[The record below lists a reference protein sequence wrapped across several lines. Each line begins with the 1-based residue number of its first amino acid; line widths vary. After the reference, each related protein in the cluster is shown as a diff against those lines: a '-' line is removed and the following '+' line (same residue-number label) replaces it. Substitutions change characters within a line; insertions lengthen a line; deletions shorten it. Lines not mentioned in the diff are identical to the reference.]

1 MTYPKAGTPASP
13 ASRRA
18 WPKPP
23 AWETWIV
30 SIGVALCHAPTRSR
44 ISRLAYDSAIGRNEA
59 AREVLSRTATR
70 NPVPRRARASAQ
82 PTGPA
87 PWMRTSVSG
96 AGIAH
101 QRLDVLDALR
111 RFGGNHLA
119 AALGDEDVVLD
130 TDADV
135 VQRLWH
141 IAGGTDIEA
150 GLDRQHHA
158 RREAAPLSRT
168 LVIAGI
174 VHVEAQPV
182 PGAVH
187 IEALVGFLLEDL
199 VERSGK
205 KPEVEHALREDA
217 NRCVVRLVPG
227 DAGAHFADRREL
239 RREHH
244 LVGVAL
250 RRAEPAVH
258 REAARHVRGVAVE
271 LAPGV
276 DQQQVAAAQRRI
288 VGDVVQHAGIRPP
301 GDDRPVRGEL
311 RAAAPEL
318 VEQLG
323 FDLVLVASRARRL
336 HRAPVRAGESS
347 SSATRVSSSLPI
359 GCASSKP
366 KRSRAVSGP

>member
-1 MTYPKAGTPASP
+1 MTYPRAGTAASP

-18 WPKPP
+18 RPKPP

-30 SIGVALCHAPTRSR
+30 SIGVAVCHAPIRSR
-44 ISRLAYDSAIGRNEA
+44 ISRLAYDSAIGRNEG
-59 AREVLSRTATR
+59 AREVLSKTATR
-70 NPVPRRARASAQ
+70 SPVPRSARASVQ

-87 PWMRTSVSG
+87 PWMRTSISG

-141 IAGGTDIEA
+141 IVGGTDVEA
-150 GLDRQHHA
+150 GLYRQHHA
-158 RREAAPLSRT
+158 RREAAPLSRA

-187 IEALVGFLLEDL
+187 IEALVGLLLEDF
-199 VERSGK
+199 VERSGNK
-205 KPEVEHALREDA
+205 LQVEHALREDA
-217 NRCVVRLVPG
+217 NRRVVRLVPG
-227 DAGAHFADRREL
+227 VAGAYFADRREL

-244 LVGVAL
+244 FVGVAL
-250 RRAEPAVH
+250 RRAEPADRKSTRLNSSHGYISYAVFCLKKKK
-258 REAARHVRGVAVE
+258 RRTKLRSTAR
-271 LAPGV
+271 
-276 DQQQVAAAQRRI
+276 
-288 VGDVVQHAGIRPP
+288 
-301 GDDRPVRGEL
+301 
-311 RAAAPEL
+311 
-318 VEQLG
+318 
-323 FDLVLVASRARRL
+323 ASQ
-336 HRAPVRAGESS
+336 
-347 SSATRVSSSLPI
+347 
-359 GCASSKP
+359 
-366 KRSRAVSGP
+366 

>member
-23 AWETWIV
+23 VWETWIV
-30 SIGVALCHAPTRSR
+30 SIGVAVCHAPTRSR

-59 AREVLSRTATR
+59 AGEVLSRTATR
-70 NPVPRRARASAQ
+70 SPVPRRARASVQ

-111 RFGGNHLA
+111 RFGGDHLA

-141 IAGGTDIEA
+141 IVVGADIEA
-150 GLDRQHHA
+150 GLYRQHHA
-158 RREAAPLSRT
+158 RREAAPLSGA
-168 LVIAGI
+168 LVVAGI

-205 KPEVEHALREDA
+205 KLEVEHPLREDA
-217 NRCVVRLVPG
+217 NRRVVRLVPG
-227 DAGAHFADRREL
+227 VAGAHFADRREL

-250 RRAEPAVH
+250 H
-258 REAARHVRGVAVE
+258 RPSTGKLRVTSEA
-271 LAPGV
+271 
-276 DQQQVAAAQRRI
+276 
-288 VGDVVQHAGIRPP
+288 
-301 GDDRPVRGEL
+301 
-311 RAAAPEL
+311 
-318 VEQLG
+318 
-323 FDLVLVASRARRL
+323 
-336 HRAPVRAGESS
+336 
-347 SSATRVSSSLPI
+347 
-359 GCASSKP
+359 
-366 KRSRAVSGP
+366 

>member
-13 ASRRA
+13 ALRRA

-30 SIGVALCHAPTRSR
+30 SIGVAVCHAPTRSR
-44 ISRLAYDSAIGRNEA
+44 INRLAYESAIGRNEVA
-59 AREVLSRTATR
+59 KELLSKTATR
-70 NPVPRRARASAQ
+70 SPVPSSARARVQ

-101 QRLDVLDALR
+101 QRLDVIDALG
-111 RFGGNHLA
+111 RFGGNHFA

-130 TDADV
+130 ADADV

-141 IAGGTDIEA
+141 IVGGTDVEA

-158 RREAAPLSRT
+158 RREAAPLSRA

-199 VERSGK
+199 VERSGNEL
-205 KPEVEHALREDA
+205 EVEHALREDA
-217 NRCVVRLVPG
+217 NRRIVRLVPG
-227 DAGAHFADRREL
+227 DAGVHFADRREL
-239 RREHH
+239 RREHD
-244 LVGVAL
+244 LVGIAL
-250 RRAEPAVH
+250 RRAELAVH
-258 REAARHVRGVAVE
+258 REAARHVRGVAIE
-271 LAPGV
+271 LAAGV

-288 VGDVVQHAGIRPP
+288 VEDVVQHAGIRPP
-301 GDDRPVRGEL
+301 GDDIG
-311 RAAAPEL
+311 RASCRE
-318 VEQLG
+318 
-323 FDLVLVASRARRL
+323 
-336 HRAPVRAGESS
+336 
-347 SSATRVSSSLPI
+347 
-359 GCASSKP
+359 
-366 KRSRAVSGP
+366 

>member
-70 NPVPRRARASAQ
+70 SPGPRGARAGAQ
-82 PTGPA
+82 PTGPH
-87 PWMRTSVSG
+87 PWTRTSVSG

-111 RFGGNHLA
+111 RFGGDHLA

-199 VERSGK
+199 VERPGK
-205 KPEVEHALREDA
+205 KLKVEHALREDA
-217 NRCVVRLVPG
+217 NRRVVRLVPG
-227 DAGAHFADRREL
+227 VAGAHFADRREL

-250 RRAEPAVH
+250 PRAEPAVH
-258 REAARHVRGVAVE
+258 REAARHVRGVARE

-276 DQQQVAAAQRRI
+276 DQQPVAAAQRRL
-288 VGDVVQHAGIRPP
+288 VGAGVQHAGIRPP
-301 GDDRPVRGEL
+301 GDDRPVGGEL

-318 VEQLG
+318 IEQLG
-323 FDLVLVASRARRL
+323 LDLVLVAPGARRL
-336 HRAPVRAGESS
+336 HRAAVPARRNAPP
-347 SSATRVSSSLPI
+347 AP
-359 GCASSKP
+359 P
-366 KRSRAVSGP
+366 HPQPSR

>member
-1 MTYPKAGTPASP
+1 MTYPRAGTAASP

-18 WPKPP
+18 RPKPP

-30 SIGVALCHAPTRSR
+30 SIGVAVCHAPIRSR
-44 ISRLAYDSAIGRNEA
+44 ISRLAYDSAIGRNEVA
-59 AREVLSRTATR
+59 KEVLSKTATR
-70 NPVPRRARASAQ
+70 SPLPRRARASVQ

-111 RFGGNHLA
+111 RFGGDHLA
-119 AALGDEDVVLD
+119 AALGNEDVVLD

-158 RREAAPLSRT
+158 RREAAPLSRA

-174 VHVEAQPV
+174 VHVEPQPV

-199 VERSGK
+199 VERSGN
-205 KPEVEHALREDA
+205 KPQVEHALGEHA
-217 NRCVVRLVPG
+217 NPRVVPLVPG
-227 DAGAHFADRREL
+227 DAGVHFADRREL

-244 LVGVAL
+244 LVGIA
-250 RRAEPAVH
+250 
-258 REAARHVRGVAVE
+258 
-271 LAPGV
+271 
-276 DQQQVAAAQRRI
+276 
-288 VGDVVQHAGIRPP
+288 
-301 GDDRPVRGEL
+301 
-311 RAAAPEL
+311 
-318 VEQLG
+318 
-323 FDLVLVASRARRL
+323 
-336 HRAPVRAGESS
+336 
-347 SSATRVSSSLPI
+347 
-359 GCASSKP
+359 
-366 KRSRAVSGP
+366 

>member
-1 MTYPKAGTPASP
+1 MTYPRAGTAASP

-18 WPKPP
+18 RPKPP

-30 SIGVALCHAPTRSR
+30 SIGVAVCHAPIRSR

-59 AREVLSRTATR
+59 AREVLSKTATR
-70 NPVPRRARASAQ
+70 SRVPRSARASVQ

-87 PWMRTSVSG
+87 PWMRTSISG

-101 QRLDVLDALR
+101 QRLDVLGALR

-119 AALGDEDVVLD
+119 AALGNEDVVLD

-141 IAGGTDIEA
+141 IVGGTDIEA
-150 GLDRQHHA
+150 GLYRQHHA
-158 RREAAPLSRT
+158 RREAAPLSRA

-187 IEALVGFLLEDL
+187 IEALVGLLLEDF
-199 VERSGK
+199 VERSGEK
-205 KPEVEHALREDA
+205 LQVEHALREDA
-217 NRCVVRLVPG
+217 NRRVVRLVPG
-227 DAGAHFADRREL
+227 VAGAYFADRREL

-258 REAARHVRGVAVE
+258 REAARHVRGVAIK

-276 DQQQVAAAQRRI
+276 DQQQLAAAQRRI
-288 VGDVVQHAGIRPP
+288 VEDVVQHAGIRPP

-318 VEQLG
+318 VQQLG
-323 FDLVLVASRARRL
+323 FDLVLVASRTRRL
-336 HRAPVRAGESS
+336 HRAPVRAGGD
-347 SSATRVSSSLPI
+347 AR
-359 GCASSKP
+359 
-366 KRSRAVSGP
+366 RAPH